1 MYISWDCLF
10 KRNIFVFTI
19 LMGERGQGGT
29 DGFDS
34 CVENDLQ
41 RHPSDNVQ
49 IVFIFLIADKE
60 LIIIIIS

>member
-1 MYISWDCLF
+1 
-10 KRNIFVFTI
+10 
-19 LMGERGQGGT
+19 MGERGQGGT